1 MLPILLAFFL
11 ILFYDAYN
19 AHSIESLL
27 ISKKN
32 IHKIVCMYVVK
43 VCEKL
48 LTQHTL
54 LCILSHNLDNAIS
67 YRLGNVM

>member
-1 MLPILLAFFL
+1 MYIVDNVSYLLAFFL
-11 ILFYDAYN
+11 TLFYDAYN
-19 AHSIESLL
+19 VYSIEGLL

-54 LCILSHNLDNAIS
+54 LCILSHNLDS
-67 YRLGNVM
+67 VM